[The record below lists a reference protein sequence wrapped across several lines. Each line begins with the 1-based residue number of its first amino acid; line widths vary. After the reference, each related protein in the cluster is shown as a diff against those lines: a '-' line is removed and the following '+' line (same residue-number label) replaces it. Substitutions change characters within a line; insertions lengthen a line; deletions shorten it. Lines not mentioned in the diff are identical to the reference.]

1 MAAIAQG
8 TSCLFGI
15 AGTELTT
22 PLFVQSYTVSASFNS
37 EAMVTDETGI
47 TKTMRFDDR
56 KTELTLEGVVKS
68 AATGSPAPILGANLT
83 FTVAAKG
90 AYPSGTA
97 SNTFFGVITK
107 VEEKGATK
115 DFVKYSI
122 TAVDFEGVTPA

>member
-8 TSCLFGI
+8 TSCRFGI

-22 PLFVQSYTVSASFNS
+22 PLFVQSYTISASFNS

-68 AATGSPAPILGANLT
+68 AASSTPVLGANLT
-83 FTVAAKG
+83 FTVAAFS
-90 AYPSGTA
+90 AYPSGTQ

-122 TAVDFEGVTPA
+122 TAVDFEGITPA